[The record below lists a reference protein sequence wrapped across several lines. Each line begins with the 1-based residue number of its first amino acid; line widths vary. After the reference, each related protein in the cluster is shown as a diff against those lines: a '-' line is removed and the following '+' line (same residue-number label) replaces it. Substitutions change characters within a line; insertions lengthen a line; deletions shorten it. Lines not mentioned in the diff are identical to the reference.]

1 MKGKTLEITAVD
13 RQTGKKDKAAT
24 KRIKRSTRVL
34 ERTYP
39 TERMQGPTG
48 LSTIALRTINDA
60 IRQFVSEDDARTMR
74 AARKL
79 AKHPS
84 MQETS
89 AFGFKQ
95 SSKPLSRSGG
105 GSVRGKSKTR
115 IF

>member
-39 TERMQGPTG
+39 SERKEGPTG
-48 LSTIALRTINDA
+48 LSTSVRRTINDA

-84 MQETS
+84 MQEKS

-95 SSKPLSRSGG
+95 SKPLSRSGG
-105 GSVRGKSKTR
+105 GSVRGKSKAR